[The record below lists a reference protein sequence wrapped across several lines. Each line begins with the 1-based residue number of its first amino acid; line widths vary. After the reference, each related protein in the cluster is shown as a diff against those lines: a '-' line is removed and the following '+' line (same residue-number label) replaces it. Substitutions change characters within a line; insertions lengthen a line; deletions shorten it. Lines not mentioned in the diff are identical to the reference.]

1 MRAVNLIPPEARGG
15 RAGLRTG
22 PLSYVVIGALVAVL
36 AGVSLTVLTSKQIS
50 DRKSE
55 VAALEQERDAAQTK
69 LDSLRPFAEFAS
81 MQQQRTATVTSLAQ
95 SRFDWERVMRELA
108 LVLPDDVWL
117 LQLEGTVSP
126 DVQLDSG
133 VDIAIRGSSV
143 PGPALELV
151 GCTVSQEA
159 VGRLAAALHDIDG
172 VTRVAVFKSER
183 PDLSSGDTATGGAAD
198 TAASGSE
205 DDCRTRDFI
214 TRFEIVVAF
223 DAVPAPEVPAPP
235 PLPGSPSSGEE
246 VETPEQAAAQESVQE
261 GVAEGQET
269 ANAVPGT

>member
-15 RAGLRTG
+15 RAGSRTG

-36 AGVSLTVLTSKQIS
+36 AGVTLMVVTGKKIS
-50 DRKSE
+50 DRKAE
-55 VAALEQERDAAQTK
+55 VATLESQRDAAQAK

-81 MQQQRTATVTSLAQ
+81 MEEQRTATVTSLAQ

-126 DVQLDSG
+126 DVQLEPG
-133 VDIAIRGSSV
+133 VEVSTRSSV

-151 GCTVSQEA
+151 GCTVGQEG
-159 VGRLAAALHDIDG
+159 VGRFAAALKDIDG
-172 VTRVAVFKSER
+172 VTRVGVFKSER
-183 PDLSSGDTATGGAAD
+183 PELSTTTTGGAPSS
-198 TAASGSE
+198 SGTSSESE
-205 DDCRTRDFI
+205 DECRTRDFI
-214 TRFEIVVAF
+214 TRFEIVAAF
-223 DAVPAPEVPAPP
+223 DAVPEPEIATPP
-235 PLPGSPSSGEE
+235 PVPPATGEE
-246 VETPEQAAAQESVQE
+246 GTPTPEQAAAQESVQQ
-261 GVAEGQET
+261 GIAEGQET